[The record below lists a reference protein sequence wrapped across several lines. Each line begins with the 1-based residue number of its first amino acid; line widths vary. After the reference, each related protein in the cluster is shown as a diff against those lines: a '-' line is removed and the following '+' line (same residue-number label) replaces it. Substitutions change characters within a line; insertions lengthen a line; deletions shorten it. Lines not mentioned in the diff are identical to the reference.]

1 MVRSIETGRKHEK
14 KHNKTAEYIAQV
26 NTPAEEAHIVHMS
39 ARGMR
44 IKFLF
49 YINSIVI
56 RK

>member
-1 MVRSIETGRKHEK
+1 MVRSTETSRKYEQ
-14 KHNKTAEYIAQV
+14 NKNNNKNAEYTAHV

-49 YINSIVI
+49 FFLLIPL
-56 RK
+56 